1 MGGLFNSTV
10 LDVAIGLAF
19 VYLLLSLL
27 CTTVNEWIAGI
38 LNTRSKTLQEGIRRL
53 LDDQP
58 LGDTHF
64 LDAFY
69 QHPVIAGMTR
79 TGGHPSYLAG
89 RTFATAVMDLVTPAV
104 KGPITLSNLV
114 DGVNGMPDGDVK
126 KALVALVGN
135 VDGDLGKAQQNI
147 ERWFDDAMDRVS
159 GWYKRTIQKWTVV
172 VAVAV
177 TVLANADTL
186 NIARQLWVDP
196 TLRATVVEQARQRAQ
211 MLRPTGTVEYTDKN
225 DPLKPTVAPGN
236 QLTDEESAV
245 LGRMIGW
252 TRASLQADWLGWFHR
267 ILGWIFTA
275 IAVSLGAP
283 FWFDTLNRI
292 INLRNTGKAPAKQPA
307 PAT

>member
-1 MGGLFNSTV
+1 MGGLFNSIV

-58 LGDTHF
+58 FAGTHF

-69 QHPVIAGMTR
+69 QHPVITGMMR

-89 RTFATAVMDLVTPAV
+89 RTFATAVVDLVTPAV
-104 KGPITLSNLV
+104 QGPITLPNLV
-114 DGVNGMPDGDVK
+114 DGVNALPDGDVK

-135 VDGDLGKAQQNI
+135 VGGDLGKAQQNI

-159 GWYKRTIQKWTVV
+159 GWYKRTMQKWTVV
-172 VAVAV
+172 VAVV
-177 TVLANADTL
+177 ITVLANADTL

-196 TLRATVVEQARQRAQ
+196 TLRSTIVEQAKQRAQ
-211 MLRPTGTVEYTDKN
+211 MPRPTGAVEDVNKN
-225 DPLKPTVAPGN
+225 DPLKPTVTPGN
-236 QLTDEESAV
+236 QLTDEESAM

-252 TRASLQADWLGWFHR
+252 TRASLQTDWVGWLQR
-267 ILGWIFTA
+267 VLGWIFTA

-292 INLRNTGKAPAKQPA
+292 INLRNTGKAPAKEGAQ
-307 PAT
+307 AT